1 VHRFLNRST
10 GVHFYTINEAELA
23 AVMNMPT
30 FNYEGIAWYARKA
43 TNPVAGT
50 IEVFRF
56 SRLATGTH
64 LYTTNVA
71 EKDSIIANLAGSYR
85 FEGVAY
91 LAWPVN

>member
-1 VHRFLNRST
+1 M
-10 GVHFYTINEAELA
+10 HFYTINEAEVT
-23 AVMNMPT
+23 AVRNMPN

-43 TNPVAGT
+43 SSPAAGT
-50 IEVFRF
+50 IEVYRF

-71 EKDSIIANLAGSYR
+71 ERDNIRANLTSSYSY
-85 FEGVAY
+85 EGVAY